1 MALWRQRRRTQA
13 ATGLRRRGGGGW
25 RDLGEKEATRED
37 EVEARRA
44 RKRNRLR
51 NWAIAK
57 TMEQACNLLL
67 AVAAIWILGKAIQA
81 GAEEAPL
88 MKDRRN
94 VMTIQDTA
102 FDAYDCA
109 APRNISSV
117 ELHTGRRECRD
128 EELQGEQRP
137 KKYLLLQKAKRIA
150 ISVKLIDATYA
161 KLVFV
166 CGSASH
172 TALASR
178 ELRFGLRYQLNE
190 RQAQEIWRTLK
201 WRRPHEQPK
210 VLDKVRERGTKEWEP
225 ANLRVGQYNDFHWQ
239 KVGLDYHGGND
250 VNCKGQPLNGKN
262 LWSYPPKDMTNAVM
276 TYQMKVG
283 LFFKSAF
290 WIPTEEGSRQGKIQL
305 ESGEILPCAAT
316 TGGCVTSHGTY
327 LWQLPAEY
335 DSCPYHLTR
344 RTEGVDVVERDEDGN
359 PTGEVTYLSTDKS
372 MIMLRKEGRPRA
384 ACGGV
389 ITATN
394 FPQLFLTED
403 IEHDRFQKEIHAS
416 EASPYLYAD
425 MGDQFVHERVQ
436 DDIKRAVL
444 GLQRNA
450 CHRDAVVRN
459 RQYARKAAE
468 QQVMAD
474 GGTAHL
480 GGGTFFTARGDG
492 GFVYTCRKVVV
503 NGVKPQGRCFNAL
516 EVKLPNR
523 EEQLYRQY
531 HGLNTEDARGNRP
544 ELPRFF
550 LEPKTHRLLTTAKE
564 EKCLDALAPLYKNN
578 QGKWV
583 AVKSSGLDLAVPPV
597 RLEDG
602 FSDGFQYAKSHIDA
616 AEGGV
621 YDPTT
626 REAITYYLQAGQ
638 AEVAVLG
645 GMVRQ
650 YQSKHHGRLY
660 TPDDE
665 LDMNG
670 FFANAPSSDAL
681 NFLTSM
687 NWAWWY
693 LVQYGRLASILLS
706 CALLFRL
713 LKYFIGVLT
722 RICSPPKTP
731 SSALH
736 ILGAFFPELTEFLVS
751 GKYRP
756 NGPRGPFREVV
767 AACASRRDLATPVG
781 SDEEDVERF
790 RRQKQRRHAKRERRQ
805 QAKWYRG
812 RTGAMDT
819 LELANKEMN
828 LYSVSVCDG
837 GVEEGRYPVRQL
849 EQARRD
855 QRRLDRRDTD
865 GAAGGCAGGLTDHIY
880 AEPRTHRPSAD
891 EQQVQQPQ
899 QQEQVQ
905 QPPAEG
911 AGAERL
917 NVQLEI
923 DRCK

>member
-1 MALWRQRRRTQA
+1 M
-13 ATGLRRRGGGGW
+13 
-25 RDLGEKEATRED
+25 
-37 EVEARRA
+37 
-44 RKRNRLR
+44 
-51 NWAIAK
+51 
-57 TMEQACNLLL
+57 
-67 AVAAIWILGKAIQA
+67 
-81 GAEEAPL
+81 
-88 MKDRRN
+88 
-94 VMTIQDTA
+94 
-102 FDAYDCA
+102 
-109 APRNISSV
+109 
-117 ELHTGRRECRD
+117 
-128 EELQGEQRP
+128 
-137 KKYLLLQKAKRIA
+137 
-150 ISVKLIDATYA
+150 
-161 KLVFV
+161 
-166 CGSASH
+166 
-172 TALASR
+172 
-178 ELRFGLRYQLNE
+178 
-190 RQAQEIWRTLK
+190 
-201 WRRPHEQPK
+201 
-210 VLDKVRERGTKEWEP
+210 
-225 ANLRVGQYNDFHWQ
+225 
-239 KVGLDYHGGND
+239 
-250 VNCKGQPLNGKN
+250 
-262 LWSYPPKDMTNAVM
+262 
-276 TYQMKVG
+276 
-283 LFFKSAF
+283 
-290 WIPTEEGSRQGKIQL
+290 
-305 ESGEILPCAAT
+305 
-316 TGGCVTSHGTY
+316 
-327 LWQLPAEY
+327 
-335 DSCPYHLTR
+335 
-344 RTEGVDVVERDEDGN
+344 
-359 PTGEVTYLSTDKS
+359 
-372 MIMLRKEGRPRA
+372 
-384 ACGGV
+384 
-389 ITATN
+389 
-394 FPQLFLTED
+394 
-403 IEHDRFQKEIHAS
+403 
-416 EASPYLYAD
+416 
-425 MGDQFVHERVQ
+425 
-436 DDIKRAVL
+436 
-444 GLQRNA
+444 
-450 CHRDAVVRN
+450 
-459 RQYARKAAE
+459 
-468 QQVMAD
+468 
-474 GGTAHL
+474 
-480 GGGTFFTARGDG
+480 
-492 GFVYTCRKVVV
+492 

-531 HGLNTEDARGNRP
+531 HNLNTEDARGNRP

-626 REAITYYLQAGQ
+626 REAITYYLQVGQ
-638 AEVAVLG
+638 AEIAVLG

-781 SDEEDVERF
+781 SDDEDVERF
-790 RRQKQRRHAKRERRQ
+790 QRQKQRRHAKRERQR

-819 LELANKEMN
+819 LELANNEMN

-855 QRRLDRRDTD
+855 QRRLDRRETD
-865 GAAGGCAGGLTDHIY
+865 GAAGGCAGGLADHIY
-880 AEPRTHRPSAD
+880 AEPQTHRQPAD
-891 EQQVQQPQ
+891 DQQQQQQVQQH
-899 QQEQVQ
+899 Q
-905 QPPAEG
+905 QPEQAQPPPEEG